1 MTGVKMGTC
10 IMACLLAAACTGQIS
25 GAGSGSSG
33 PVGVGAGG
41 SMGTGAGGVTTVVTV
56 PPATTVAG
64 CTSDNFTAPLQMLNQ
79 FELRSSLADLFGPLA
94 TEVLIPTGARG
105 QYRGALLI
113 DELPRR
119 WQDTAWSVAGEIGK
133 NVGVVTGCAGANQT
147 DACATAYLGKLAA
160 KAYRRPLAAGELD
173 GLIALYTN
181 GKADGFGA
189 GIEMAVAGVLQ
200 DPSFLYR
207 IEGGVPN
214 SVKDHAEM
222 RRLTG
227 PEVAQRLSYGL
238 WGTLPDDALATAAQA
253 GGLDTPEGI
262 RAQAQRML
270 KDPRAA
276 SMFADFVGQWLLT
289 DHLGENPKDTTAYPR
304 FTPDV
309 VPALRGELNAFV
321 GDLVQNGGDLAA
333 LFTADYGFLNAKLA
347 TFYGVPGVAGAAF
360 VKTTMPPAAQRA
372 GLLTF
377 AGLLSIEG
385 VEQGVSLA
393 KANRTFPI
401 GRARFIRE
409 RLACEDL
416 PPPIADATNQP
427 SVKPLIDALNTRYG
441 GAANVPPRAFF
452 QEVTSQDAVCKTCHG
467 YLEPLG
473 FVLERF
479 GGDGLVRTNDIDGM
493 PAIQT
498 GHYASLG
505 KNAEL
510 VGDYASPAALGAALS
525 KSAAVKDC
533 LTQNLVQYTLAQ
545 VTDVKPGCFAPAP
558 MSMSTPTS
566 GAPDTSHTRLL
577 DIYLDLVASD
587 PFRVRRFD

>member
-1 MTGVKMGTC
+1 MGRLKIGTC
-10 IMACLLAAACTGQIS
+10 VVASLFAGACTGSIGGS
-25 GAGSGSSG
+25 GASG
-33 PVGVGAGG
+33 PGGTGAAGA
-41 SMGTGAGGVTTVVTV
+41 MGTGAGGAAVVMV
-56 PPATTVAG
+56 PPATAVVG
-64 CTSDNFTAPLQMLNQ
+64 CTSENFTAPLQMLNQ
-79 FELRSSLADLFGPLA
+79 FELRNTIKDLFGPVT

-119 WQDTAWSVAGEIGK
+119 WQDTAWSLAGEVGK
-133 NVGVVTGCAGANQT
+133 NVGVVTGCAAANQT
-147 DACATAYLGKLAA
+147 DACASAYLAKLAP
-160 KAYRRPLAAGELD
+160 KAYRRPLAVGELD
-173 GLIALYTN
+173 GLMALFAN
-181 GKADGFGA
+181 GKSDGFGA

-200 DPSFLYR
+200 NPSFLYR
-207 IEGGVPN
+207 VEAGVPN
-214 SVKDHAEM
+214 SVKDHPEL

-227 PEVAQRLSYGL
+227 SEVAQRLSYGL
-238 WGTLPDDALATAAQA
+238 WGTLPDDALATASQN
-253 GGLDTPEGI
+253 GGLDTPEGV
-262 RAQAQRML
+262 RAQALRML
-270 KDPRAA
+270 KDPRAVP
-276 SMFADFVGQWLLT
+276 MFADFVGQWLLT

-304 FTPDV
+304 FSPDV
-309 VPALRGELNAFV
+309 VPSLRGELNAFV
-321 GDLVQNGGDLAA
+321 GDLVQNGGDLTA

-347 TFYGVPGVAGAAF
+347 TFYGVPGVAGDAF

-377 AGLLSIEG
+377 AGLLAIEG

-427 SVKPLIDALNTRYG
+427 SVKPLIDALNVRYG
-441 GAANVPPRAFF
+441 GTANVPPRAFF
-452 QEVTSQDAVCKTCHG
+452 QEVTSQDAVCKACHG

-479 GGDGLVRTNDIDGM
+479 GGDGLIRTTDIDGM
-493 PAIQT
+493 PALQT
-498 GHYASLG
+498 GHYASIG

-525 KSAAVKDC
+525 KSASVKDC
-533 LTQNLVQYTLAQ
+533 LTQNLVQYALAQ
-545 VTDVKPGCFAPAP
+545 VADVKPGCFAPAP
-558 MSMSTPTS
+558 TPTS
-566 GAPDTSHTRLL
+566 TDTSHTRLQ

-587 PFRVRRFD
+587 PFRIRRFD